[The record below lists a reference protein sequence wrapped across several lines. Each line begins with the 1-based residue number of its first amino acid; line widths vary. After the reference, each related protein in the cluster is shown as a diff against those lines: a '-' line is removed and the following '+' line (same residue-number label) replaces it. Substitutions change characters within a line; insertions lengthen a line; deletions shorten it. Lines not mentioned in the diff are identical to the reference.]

1 MQTARP
7 IMWNVPHWA
16 EIVMYLMIPLVLAV
30 FAAGVVWRVRKWFIG
45 RSEPGDEGFVKTLLH
60 AVHPRRL
67 VEWFPPALF
76 QSRLSPDVFSLVM
89 HWAIFW
95 GMVVLAVGTA
105 LATVDQDFTNLLLDK
120 QILSGGFYHLFE
132 LALDAFGVVLI
143 VGLGMAAYRRYL
155 VRPKRLEATRKGIS
169 LWDGFPFLTI
179 LLLIAVTGFVLE
191 GLRIAEGFH
200 VEAQVAAAVDPGE
213 KNLSQNVAQ
222 PPPAVQNLPR
232 QPRAAV
238 PQADIR
244 TSSKHLVIEQMG
256 LRERF
261 RVGQERWDVELD
273 RIAAG
278 GPVFPAAAWAPV
290 GYGLAELFAPLPTA
304 SIRFLHLIVWW
315 LHALLAFGLI
325 VSIPF
330 TKAFHLISS
339 PVNMLLRERK
349 TPPGRLPVVM
359 ESGVSTVRDYTW
371 RQLLQ
376 ADACTWC
383 GKCQEVCPGFNS
395 GFPLSPRDLV
405 QAVDSALLRTP
416 IKPRPANDGVAVKLP
431 PQQSLHDSLIKPE
444 ELWACC
450 ACRACEDICPVFVQQ
465 PRLIIDLRRHLVDQ
479 GQVDEGLQDA
489 LMNFQRYGNSFGQSP
504 RKRPAWTKPLEF
516 QLKDAR
522 KEEVEYLW
530 FVGDYASY
538 DQRAQDVTRT
548 VARVLHCLGVDVGIL
563 YEKEQNAGN
572 DVRRIGEEG
581 LFSMLVEKN
590 AKELAGAKFR
600 KLLTTD
606 PHTFNT
612 LKNEYQTNGSNGDA
626 DSPLAGRPVLH
637 YTELL
642 DELLGQGI
650 LRIERPLSFA
660 VTYHDPCYLGRFNGI
675 YEPPRRVLRALGLR
689 LIEMPRHGRNSFCCG
704 AGGGRIWMK
713 DTPGI
718 EERPA
723 ESRVRE
729 ALALPGVECLAVAC
743 PKDLVMF
750 QDAVKTVGAEGRLR
764 VADLGQLVYEALGIS
779 LEKSTEVGDPI
790 A

>member
-1 MQTARP
+1 MQPSRP

-16 EIVMYLMIPLVLAV
+16 EIVFYLLIPLVLAAFV
-30 FAAGVVWRVRKWFIG
+30 AGAIWRVRKWFIG
-45 RSEPGDEGFVKTLLH
+45 RAEPGDEGFVKTLLG
-60 AVHPRRL
+60 AFHPRRL
-67 VEWFPPALF
+67 AKWFTPALF
-76 QSRLSPDVFSLVM
+76 QSRLSPDAFSLAM

-95 GMVVLAVGTA
+95 GMVVLAIGTA
-105 LATVDQDFTNLLLDK
+105 LATVDQDFAYLLLNG
-120 QILSGGFYHLFE
+120 QILSGDFYRLFE
-132 LALDAFGVVLI
+132 LALDVFGVVLI

-155 VRPKRLEATRKGIS
+155 LRPKRLEAARKGIS
-169 LWDGFPFLTI
+169 LWDGFPFLTF
-179 LLLIAVTGFVLE
+179 LLLIAVNAFVVE
-191 GLRIAEGFH
+191 GLRIAEGFRI
-200 VEAQVAAAVDPGE
+200 EAQVAAADGAE
-213 KNLSQNVAQ
+213 AKQL
-222 PPPAVQNLPR
+222 AVQ
-232 QPRAAV
+232 
-238 PQADIR
+238 R
-244 TSSKHLVIEQMG
+244 TD
-256 LRERF
+256 LRR
-261 RVGQERWDVELD
+261 RYR
-273 RIAAG
+273 AG
-278 GPVFPAAAWAPV
+278 GDRQEKLIENVSAGGSVFPADAWAPV
-290 GYGLAELFAPLPTA
+290 GYGLGKLLAPLPTA
-304 SIRFLHLIVWW
+304 SIRLLHQVVWW

-339 PVNMLLRERK
+339 PVNMLLRK
-349 TPPGRLPVVM
+349 WDAPPGRLTVVD

-383 GKCQEVCPGFNS
+383 GKCQEVCPGYNC

-405 QAVDSALLRTP
+405 QTVDSVLLRTP
-416 IKPRPANDGVAVKLP
+416 IKPRPVVAP
-431 PQQSLHDSLIKPE
+431 QADNGAAGEPPPDQPQSRPQQTATDGDGFLHESIKPD

-450 ACRACEDICPVFVQQ
+450 ACRACEEICPVFVQH
-465 PRLIIDLRRHLVDQ
+465 PRLIVDLRRRLVDR
-479 GQVDEGLQDA
+479 GEVDEGLQDA

-504 RKRPAWTKPLEF
+504 RKRPAWAKPLEF
-516 QLKDAR
+516 QLKNAR

-538 DQRAQDVTRT
+538 DQRAQEVTRT
-548 VARVLHCLGVDVGIL
+548 VARIFHFLGVDVGL
-563 YEKEQNAGN
+563 LHEKEQNAGN
-572 DVRRIGEEG
+572 EVRRIGEEG
-581 LFSMLVEKN
+581 LFAMLFEKN
-590 AKELAGAKFR
+590 LKELSGAKFR

-612 LKNEYQTNGSNGDA
+612 LKNEYQTDGRASDEGE
-626 DSPLAGRPVLH
+626 SPPLDRPVVH

-650 LRIERPLSFA
+650 LRIERPLGYA

-675 YEPPRRVLRALGLR
+675 YEPPRRLLRALGLR
-689 LIEMPRHGRNSFCCG
+689 LIEMPRTGRDSFCCG

-750 QDAVKTVGAEGRLR
+750 QDAVKTVGAEDRLR
-764 VADLGQLVYEALGIS
+764 VADVGQLVYEAMGIS
-779 LEKSTEVGDPI
+779 MEKQMQS
-790 A
+790 